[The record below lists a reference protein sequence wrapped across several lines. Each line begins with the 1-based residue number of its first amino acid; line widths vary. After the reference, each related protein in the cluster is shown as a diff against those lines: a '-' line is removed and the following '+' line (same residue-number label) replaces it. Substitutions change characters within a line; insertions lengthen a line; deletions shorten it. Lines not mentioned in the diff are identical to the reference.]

1 MDKPKI
7 TVAESAGFCFGVDR
21 AVKLLTAHV
30 DAGKKACTLGPLIHN
45 PDFIRTLEQ
54 KGVTVVDSPEQTPPA
69 ATLFIRTHG
78 VPRQTEERIASLG
91 IAVQDVTCPFV
102 KRIHKLAAQ
111 QSAAG
116 DVVIITGDKDHPE
129 VQGICSYAGER
140 AYVVGSEEEL
150 EALIASGAVDAEANV
165 SMMSQ
170 TTFDTKTFK
179 KCEKIVTL
187 HFTNAKIFDTI
198 CNATALRQAEAYRLS
213 GENDMMVV
221 IGGRNS
227 SNTQKLYAVCK
238 NRCPSYLIENALEL
252 SEINFNGV
260 RSIGVTAGASTPDS
274 IIKEVEKTMS
284 DILEPIGTETE
295 AEGQAEVTETTEAA
309 KNPEELSFEEQLEED
324 FNSRQTNGKKAVG
337 IVTRISANEIEVDIG
352 RKQTGYIPIDEYSS
366 DPSADPTKELKV
378 GDEINVIIMK
388 TNDAEG
394 TILLS
399 KKLYDVAQYWDA
411 IVDAYKEGT
420 VLEGTVSEV
429 IGKGLI
435 IYLNGIRIF
444 IPASHSTVPRDGRLE
459 EMLNK
464 TVKFKII
471 STENRGHRAVGSI
484 KDASRDARREAREKF
499 WADAAEGQKYTGTVK
514 SLTDYGAFVEL
525 APGVDGM
532 IHRSELSW
540 KRIKHPSDVVAVGD
554 TVEVYIKGLDT
565 EKKKISLGYKKIEDN
580 PWEILKRDYP
590 VGSEITV
597 RIVRMT
603 TFGAFAEIFPKMEG
617 LIHISQISYDRI
629 EKPQDVLSIGDE
641 VKVKVLDIDFDKKRI
656 SLSIKALL
664 PPPERRS
671 EDRKPRQEA
680 GPAVYSLDDMIAQ
693 ANAEAAAAAAKEAAA
708 AEEAAA
714 AVEEAPAAVEE
725 AVETVA
731 EEAAEVAEA
740 AAETVEETVEAAADE
755 AAEVAEAAAETVEET
770 VEAAAEAVE
779 EAPAAV
785 EEAAEAVAEEAAEA
799 VEAVADAADEAP
811 VE

>member
-1 MDKPKI
+1 MKPEI
-7 TVAESAGFCFGVDR
+7 TLAESAGFCFGVDR
-21 AVKLLTAHV
+21 AVKLLTSHV
-30 DAGKKACTLGPLIHN
+30 ESGKKACTLI
-45 PDFIRTLEQ
+45 
-54 KGVTVVDSPEQTPPA
+54 A
-69 ATLFIRTHG
+69 A
-78 VPRQTEERIASLG
+78 LG
-91 IAVQDVTCPFV
+91 IDAQDVTCPFV
-102 KRIHKLAAQ
+102 KRIHTIVEK

-116 DVVIITGDKDHPE
+116 DAVVITGDENHPE
-129 VQGICSYAGER
+129 VEGIRSFAGER
-140 AYVVGSEEEL
+140 VFVVKDAAGL
-150 EALIASGAVDAEANV
+150 ENLFRTGALGANDPVTLV
-165 SMMSQ
+165 SQ
-170 TTFDTKTFK
+170 TTFAAKEFK
-179 KCEKIVTL
+179 NCEKIAKLVC
-187 HFTNAKIFDTI
+187 TNVKIFDTI
-198 CNATALRQAEAYRLS
+198 CNATALRQAEAERLS
-213 GENDMMVV
+213 GENDMMIV

-227 SNTQKLYAVCK
+227 SNTQKLYGVCQAHCK
-238 NRCPSYLIENALEL
+238 SYLIENALEL

-274 IIKEVEKTMS
+274 IIKEVVKTMS
-284 DILEPIGTETE
+284 EIYETIGTEAE
-295 AEGQAEVTETTEAA
+295 AEGQAEVTE
-309 KNPEELSFEEQLEED
+309 NPEVAENPETTAATEEASFEEQFEED
-324 FNSRQTNGKKAVG
+324 CKQRQNNGKKAVG

-399 KKLYDVAQYWDA
+399 KKLYDIAQHWDA

-484 KDASRDARREAREKF
+484 KDASREARKEAREKF
-499 WADAAEGQKYTGTVK
+499 WAEAAEGQKYTGTVK

-554 TVEVYIKGLDT
+554 EVEVYIKGLDT

-580 PWEILKRDYP
+580 PWEILRRDYP
-590 VGSEITV
+590 VGSTITV

-617 LIHISQISYDRI
+617 LIHISQISYERI

-641 VKVKVLDIDFDKKRI
+641 VEVKILDIDFEKKRI

-664 PPPERRS
+664 TPPERKQ
-671 EDRKPRQEA
+671 EERKAPVDN

-693 ANAEAAAAAAKEAAA
+693 ANAAEAAAAAAA
-708 AEEAAA
+708 
-714 AVEEAPAAVEE
+714 EEAPAADEGTTEE
-725 AVETVA
+725 
-731 EEAAEVAEA
+731 
-740 AAETVEETVEAAADE
+740 
-755 AAEVAEAAAETVEET
+755 
-770 VEAAAEAVE
+770 
-779 EAPAAV
+779 
-785 EEAAEAVAEEAAEA
+785 
-799 VEAVADAADEAP
+799 
-811 VE
+811 